1 MIALEVVLNGHR
13 IALAGAT
20 DLNVLNG
27 MVTAVGKLGSK
38 ASGTKAHPKGYD
50 LHLSVGGLTGR
61 QGEIPD
67 EHLRW
72 EEMKKLKVGDEVV
85 IRIRRVTVADPPK
98 KVRAA
103 DSMRIERNERQEF
116 KWVKSRYL
124 KLRRKYERTRHSS
137 RIKERR

>member
-1 MIALEVVLNGHR
+1 MLAFEVVLNGQR
-13 IALAGAT
+13 IAIAGAE

-61 QGEIPD
+61 RGGIPD
-67 EHLRW
+67 EHVRW
-72 EEMKKLKVGDEVV
+72 EEMKKLKVGDEVL
-85 IRIRRVTVADPPK
+85 IRVRRATVADPPK
-98 KVRAA
+98 KAMEA
-103 DSMRIERNERQEF
+103 DRMNIERNERQEF
-116 KWVKSRYL
+116 KWAKSRYL
-124 KLRRKYERTRHSS
+124 KLRRKYERTRDSS

>member
-1 MIALEVVLNGHR
+1 MLAFEVVVNGQR
-13 IALAGAT
+13 IAIAGAE

-61 QGEIPD
+61 QGGIPD
-67 EHLRW
+67 EHVRW
-72 EEMKKLKVGDEVV
+72 EEMKKLKVGDEVL
-85 IRIRRVTVADPPK
+85 IRVRRATVADPPK
-98 KVRAA
+98 KAMAA
-103 DSMRIERNERQEF
+103 DPMNIERNERQEF

-124 KLRRKYERTRHSS
+124 KLRRKYERTRDSS
-137 RIKERR
+137 HIKERR